1 MKNLKIFP
9 KMFIQIFSVLGI
21 IIILIH
27 LLVFYIFPKT
37 YLENRKEEICT
48 EANKISRNLAGKDI
62 NYVNQALDFYSKNS
76 EIKAFVKGQ
85 NKKNEVQIKDN
96 VDINMDSNSNSLIIE
111 ERTISL
117 NSGKKAYLQFVS
129 TADMQEDAKNLSFKF
144 LPYSL
149 LISLLFSIVVSL
161 IYAKSIKNNIE
172 EIKTVTDRMMTLDK
186 DARLIVDSS
195 DEIGHLKDQ
204 INDLYFTLLKSI
216 DDLEF
221 KNREIIK
228 LERLKYDFLKGASHE
243 LKTPLA
249 SLKIILENMK
259 YNIGKYKNRDLYIS
273 DCIDIVDGLTHNISQ
288 ILSVSSLDNLKDDE
302 EVLCIGDILVPVLD
316 KYELL
321 ANQKNIRIENFLG
334 DETIYIGKRALR
346 IILSNLVSNA
356 VKYTEESGLIK
367 IGVED
372 AWFYIENS
380 YTSNKPLDMDKVFDV
395 KFDLKKENS
404 NGLGLYIV
412 SNLLN
417 NYKIGHKVLQGQS
430 SFVFKIDLANRQNME

>member
-21 IIILIH
+21 IILLIH

-48 EANKISRNLAGKDI
+48 EANKISKNLAGKDI

-302 EVLCIGDILVPVLD
+302 EVLCIGDILDPVLD
-316 KYELL
+316 KYEVL

-395 KFDLKKENS
+395 KFDLNKENS

-417 NYKIGHKVLQGQS
+417 NYKIGHKVLQDQS
-430 SFVFKIDLANRQNME
+430 TFVFKIDLANRQNME

>member
-21 IIILIH
+21 IILLIH

-48 EANKISRNLAGKDI
+48 EANKISRNLADKDI
-62 NYVNQALDFYSKNS
+62 NYVNQALDFYSKNG

-186 DARLIVDSS
+186 DARLMVDSS

-316 KYELL
+316 KYEVL

-395 KFDLKKENS
+395 KFDLNKENS

-417 NYKIGHKVLQGQS
+417 NYKIGHRVLQNQLT
-430 SFVFKIDLANRQNME
+430 FVFKIDLANRQNME

>member
-21 IIILIH
+21 IILLIH

-302 EVLCIGDILVPVLD
+302 EVLCIGDILDPVLD
-316 KYELL
+316 KYEVL

-334 DETIYIGKRALR
+334 DDTIYIGKRALR

-395 KFDLKKENS
+395 KFDLNKENS

-417 NYKIGHKVLQGQS
+417 NYKIGHKVLQDQS
-430 SFVFKIDLANRQNME
+430 TFVFKIDLANRQNME

>member
-21 IIILIH
+21 IILLIH

-172 EIKTVTDRMMTLDK
+172 EIKTVTDRMMKLDK

-228 LERLKYDFLKGASHE
+228 LEKLKYDFLKGASHE

-302 EVLCIGDILVPVLD
+302 ELVRIGEVLESVLS
-316 KYELL
+316 KYEVL
-321 ANQKNIRIENFLG
+321 ANQKEISIENSLG
-334 DETIYIGKRALR
+334 EDTVYIGKTALK

-356 VKYTEESGLIK
+356 VKYTGDGGLIK
-367 IGVED
+367 IGVEEG
-372 AWFYIENS
+372 WFYIENS
-380 YTSNKPLDMDKVFDV
+380 CVSNKSLDMDKVFEV
-395 KFDLKKENS
+395 KFDLNKENS

-417 NYKIGHKVLQGQS
+417 NYKIGHKVLQDQS
-430 SFVFKIDLANRQNME
+430 TFVFKIDLANRQNME

>member
-21 IIILIH
+21 IILLIH

-48 EANKISRNLAGKDI
+48 EANKISRNLADKDI
-62 NYVNQALDFYSKNS
+62 NYVNQALDFYSKNG

-186 DARLIVDSS
+186 DARLMVDSS

-302 EVLCIGDILVPVLD
+302 EVLCIGDILDPVLD

-321 ANQKNIRIENFLG
+321 ANQKNIRIEKFLG

-395 KFDLKKENS
+395 KFDLNKENS

-417 NYKIGHKVLQGQS
+417 NYKIGHKVLQDQS
-430 SFVFKIDLANRQNME
+430 TFVFKIDLANRQNME

>member
-21 IIILIH
+21 IILLIH

-76 EIKAFVKGQ
+76 EIKASVKGQ

-302 EVLCIGDILVPVLD
+302 EVLCIGDILDPVLD

-321 ANQKNIRIENFLG
+321 ANQKNIRIEKFLG

-395 KFDLKKENS
+395 KFDLNKENS

-417 NYKIGHKVLQGQS
+417 NYKIGHKVLQDQS
-430 SFVFKIDLANRQNME
+430 TFVFKIDLANRQNME

>member
-21 IIILIH
+21 IILLIH

-48 EANKISRNLAGKDI
+48 EANKISRNLADKDI

-117 NSGKKAYLQFVS
+117 NSGKKAHLQFVS

-186 DARLIVDSS
+186 DARLMVDSS

-302 EVLCIGDILVPVLD
+302 EVLFIGDILDPVLD
-316 KYELL
+316 KYEIL
-321 ANQKNIRIENFLG
+321 ANQKNIKIENFLG

-346 IILSNLVSNA
+346 IILSNLVSSA
-356 VKYTEESGLIK
+356 VKYAEESGLIK

-372 AWFYIENS
+372 AGF
-380 YTSNKPLDMDKVFDV
+380 
-395 KFDLKKENS
+395 
-404 NGLGLYIV
+404 
-412 SNLLN
+412 
-417 NYKIGHKVLQGQS
+417 
-430 SFVFKIDLANRQNME
+430 

>member
-21 IIILIH
+21 IILLIH

-117 NSGKKAYLQFVS
+117 NSGNKAYLQFVS

-186 DARLIVDSS
+186 DARLMVDSS

-302 EVLCIGDILVPVLD
+302 EVLCIGDILDPVLD

-321 ANQKNIRIENFLG
+321 ANQKNIRIEKGPLG
-334 DETIYIGKRALR
+334 LSYP
-346 IILSNLVSNA
+346 ILSA
-356 VKYTEESGLIK
+356 
-367 IGVED
+367 
-372 AWFYIENS
+372 
-380 YTSNKPLDMDKVFDV
+380 M
-395 KFDLKKENS
+395 
-404 NGLGLYIV
+404 
-412 SNLLN
+412 
-417 NYKIGHKVLQGQS
+417 QS
-430 SFVFKIDLANRQNME
+430 SIRKRVA

>member
-21 IIILIH
+21 IILLIH

-48 EANKISRNLAGKDI
+48 EANKISRNLADKDI
-62 NYVNQALDFYSKNS
+62 NYVNQALDFYSKNG

-161 IYAKSIKNNIE
+161 IYAKSRKNNIE

-186 DARLIVDSS
+186 DARLMVDSS

-302 EVLCIGDILVPVLD
+302 EVLCIGDILDPVLD

-321 ANQKNIRIENFLG
+321 ANQKNIRIEKFLG

-395 KFDLKKENS
+395 KFDLNKENS

-417 NYKIGHKVLQGQS
+417 NYKIGHKVLQDQS
-430 SFVFKIDLANRQNME
+430 TFVFKIDLANRQNME

>member
-21 IIILIH
+21 IILLIH

-316 KYELL
+316 KYEVL
-321 ANQKNIRIENFLG
+321 ANQKNIRIENLLG

-395 KFDLKKENS
+395 KFDLNKENS

-417 NYKIGHKVLQGQS
+417 NYKIGHRVLQGQS
-430 SFVFKIDLANRQNME
+430 TFVFKIDLANRQNME

>member
-21 IIILIH
+21 IILLIH

-48 EANKISRNLAGKDI
+48 EANKISRNLASKDI

-117 NSGKKAYLQFVS
+117 NSGNKAYLQFVS

-186 DARLIVDSS
+186 DARLMVDSS

-316 KYELL
+316 KYEVL

-346 IILSNLVSNA
+346 IILSNLVGNA
-356 VKYTEESGLIK
+356 VKYAEESGLIK

-395 KFDLKKENS
+395 TFHLNKDNS
-404 NGLGLYIV
+404 NGLGLYSV

-417 NYKIGHKVLQGQS
+417 NDKLGLKVLQGQS
-430 SFVFKIDLANRQNME
+430 SFAFKIDLANRQNME

>member
-48 EANKISRNLAGKDI
+48 EANKISRNLADKDI
-62 NYVNQALDFYSKNS
+62 NYVNQALDFYSKNG

-228 LERLKYDFLKGASHE
+228 LEGLKYDFLKGASHE

-302 EVLCIGDILVPVLD
+302 EVLCIGDILDPVLD

-321 ANQKNIRIENFLG
+321 ANQKNIRIEKFLG
-334 DETIYIGKRALR
+334 DETVYIGKRALR

-395 KFDLKKENS
+395 KFDLNKENS

-430 SFVFKIDLANRQNME
+430 TFVFKIDLANRQDME

>member
-21 IIILIH
+21 IILLIH

-186 DARLIVDSS
+186 DARLMVDSS

-302 EVLCIGDILVPVLD
+302 EVLCIGDILDPVLD
-316 KYELL
+316 KYEVL

-334 DETIYIGKRALR
+334 DDTIYIGKRALR

-395 KFDLKKENS
+395 KFDLNKENS

-417 NYKIGHKVLQGQS
+417 NYKIGHKVLQDQS

>member
-21 IIILIH
+21 IILLIH

-186 DARLIVDSS
+186 DARLMVDSS

-316 KYELL
+316 KYEVL
-321 ANQKNIRIENFLG
+321 ANQKNIRIENLLG

-395 KFDLKKENS
+395 KFDLNKENS

-417 NYKIGHKVLQGQS
+417 NYKIGHRVLQGQS
-430 SFVFKIDLANRQNME
+430 TFVFKIDLANRQNME

>member
-21 IIILIH
+21 IILLIH

-186 DARLIVDSS
+186 DARLMVDSS

-302 EVLCIGDILVPVLD
+302 EVLCIGDILDPVLD

-380 YTSNKPLDMDKVFDV
+380 YTSNKTLDMDKVFDV

>member
-21 IIILIH
+21 IILLIH

-37 YLENRKEEICT
+37 YLENRKEEICK

-186 DARLIVDSS
+186 DARLMVDSS

-321 ANQKNIRIENFLG
+321 ANQKNIRIEKFLG

-395 KFDLKKENS
+395 KFDLNKENS

-430 SFVFKIDLANRQNME
+430 TFAFKIDLANRQNME

>member
-21 IIILIH
+21 IILLIH

-186 DARLIVDSS
+186 DARLMVDSS

-316 KYELL
+316 KYEVL
-321 ANQKNIRIENFLG
+321 ANQKNIRIENLLG

-356 VKYTEESGLIK
+356 VKYTEEGGLIK

-372 AWFYIENS
+372 GWFYIENS
-380 YTSNKPLDMDKVFDV
+380 CPSNKSLDMDKVFDV
-395 KFDLKKENS
+395 KFDLNKENS

-417 NYKIGHKVLQGQS
+417 NYKIGHRVLQGQS
-430 SFVFKIDLANRQNME
+430 TFAFKIDLANRQNME

>member
-21 IIILIH
+21 IILLIH

-48 EANKISRNLAGKDI
+48 EANKISRNLADKDI

-117 NSGKKAYLQFVS
+117 NSGNKAYLQFVS

-302 EVLCIGDILVPVLD
+302 EVLCIGDILNPVLD

-321 ANQKNIRIENFLG
+321 ANQKNIRIEKFLD

-395 KFDLKKENS
+395 KFDLNKENS